1 MILYLTIKR
10 QPIKIEHRKRDNDK
24 HPSKR
29 ETKMTYGI
37 KKASST
43 PNGTPSLLTTSGE
56 WISAR
61 FVGVGSNH
69 AAKQWKTEAAAR
81 RVAAIRGGAVFTITE
96 TMNY

>member
-1 MILYLTIKR
+1 MS
-10 QPIKIEHRKRDNDK
+10 DNDNNTT
-24 HPSKR
+24 SKR

-43 PNGTPSLLTTSGE
+43 PNGTPSLLTTSGD
-56 WISAR
+56 WILAR

-81 RVAAIRGGAVFTITE
+81 RVAAIRGGAVFLITKT
-96 TMNY
+96 TMDY

>member
-1 MILYLTIKR
+1 LPDWAFFVSTISRGVDYDLGVR
-10 QPIKIEHRKRDNDK
+10 QLPKQRNA
-24 HPSKR
+24 
-29 ETKMTYGI
+29 KMTYGI
-37 KKASST
+37 KKASNAPS
-43 PNGTPSLLTTSGE
+43 GTPSLLTTSGE